1 MYRQKPSLLTV
12 PTFQRTLKMHQ
23 GDTRISNLSNGNRA
37 ELPNV
42 DSRNMMLIGIRM
54 PLVAERP
61 EKARERQ

>member
-1 MYRQKPSLLTV
+1 V
-12 PTFQRTLKMHQ
+12 PTFQQTLKMHP

-42 DSRNMMLIGIRM
+42 DSRNMTLIGIRM